1 MRYLQTPFVLLALAA
16 FVCLTFLPGAA
27 EARNLKSRVQS
38 PDEGDPDECPES
50 GPPNGPQV
58 SIIQGSIVKFDGSDR
73 VRLVTL
79 THGKRTKDCRVRV
92 ATSAKG
98 VEAWIIPLA
107 GSREPD

>member
-16 FVCLTFLPGAA
+16 FICLTFLPGAA
-27 EARNLKSRVQS
+27 EARNLKSRVQP

-58 SIIQGSIVKFDGSDR
+58 SIIQGPIVKFDGSDR

-79 THGKRTKDCRVRV
+79 THGKRT
-92 ATSAKG
+92 
-98 VEAWIIPLA
+98 
-107 GSREPD
+107 